1 MESRPAS
8 GQGSP
13 ATSWPR
19 WHSSSP
25 PGRQLRRPPRS
36 CRASPTF
43 SPGGLKVLCN
53 SARDGL
59 KESELPRAGDFM
71 KHILDSEF
79 RYRPSF
85 DTDVRKT
92 FEKARRQQQ
101 QVRPQDQATAA
112 PEIKVKVLKL
122 EQLKKA
128 ST

>member
-1 MESRPAS
+1 
-8 GQGSP
+8 
-13 ATSWPR
+13 
-19 WHSSSP
+19 
-25 PGRQLRRPPRS
+25 
-36 CRASPTF
+36 
-43 SPGGLKVLCN
+43 
-53 SARDGL
+53 
-59 KESELPRAGDFM
+59 M

-101 QVRPQDQATAA
+101 QVRSQGETTAA

-128 ST
+128 SNT